1 METLREL
8 TLLKTQ
14 VNEIAASID
23 RMIAHLMQ
31 ESGTNTGCRA
41 SNEPYESVYS
51 LTETPTAFFKGK
63 KPSSITLPGNQRKI
77 VRTWKQVAV
86 ELLKD
91 CIADPARKAQILA
104 LRGVAGGRNRS
115 FIAAT
120 DENMRSPEKIDDYI
134 YLECHYDT
142 ETLLHVILERI
153 LAHTDYDSSSVKIAL
168 ANL

>member
-1 METLREL
+1 MESLQEL
-8 TLLKTQ
+8 TLLRAKI
-14 VNEIAASID
+14 NEIASSLD
-23 RMIAHLMQ
+23 RIIARMRQ
-31 ESGTNTGCRA
+31 ENGTDAAPRSGGDA
-41 SNEPYESVYS
+41 YESVYP
-51 LTETPTAFFKGK
+51 LVQTPAAFFKGK
-63 KPSSITLPGNQRKI
+63 KPTSITLSGNRRKI

-91 CIADPARKAQILA
+91 CIQDSRRKAQILA
-104 LRGVAGGRNRS
+104 LRGVAGGRKRS

-153 LAHTDYDSSSVKIAL
+153 LAHTDYDCSPVTISL